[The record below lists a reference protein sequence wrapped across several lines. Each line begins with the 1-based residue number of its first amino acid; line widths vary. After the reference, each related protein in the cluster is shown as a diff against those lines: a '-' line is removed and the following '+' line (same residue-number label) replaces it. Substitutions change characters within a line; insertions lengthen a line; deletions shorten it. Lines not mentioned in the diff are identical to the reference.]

1 LTHRPNPI
9 GTVEVSKLIESADG
23 APSVTDSAHVMSIEA
38 STGSVKEPE
47 SEKAAE
53 QPKVLS
59 PLAVTG
65 LSKPSSTATATPR
78 KRRMT
83 SILDDVL
90 EYMKVPDP
98 ASAKAYSENLE
109 MQKKQLLQA
118 RLMFL
123 PKFDLRK
130 PRHRAGGR
138 KCS

>member
-1 LTHRPNPI
+1 
-9 GTVEVSKLIESADG
+9 VSKLIESADG

-38 STGSVKEPE
+38 STGPVKEPE

-59 PLAVTG
+59 PLAVIG
-65 LSKPSSTATATPR
+65 LSKPSSTATTTPR
-78 KRRMT
+78 KRRMA

-90 EYMKVPDP
+90 EYMKVPVP
-98 ASAKAYSENLE
+98 ASAKASSENLE

-123 PKFDLRK
+123 PKLDLRK
-130 PRHRAGGR
+130 PRQ
-138 KCS
+138 